1 MGKEE
6 KYLTKVM
13 DDRTLSEKIAMLI
26 PGFQGYKEK
35 ELRRDTDQLIRNKV
49 YDTLRTGIKDLRWC
63 HREIVN
69 VDQMEKSDFI
79 DRLIMKTD
87 KITEKIH
94 HANRG
99 YSGTWQAVK
108 VREGELTEVLRYD
121 VHLIDTAEKL
131 RQDISQIKNEIRSR
145 KFETITD
152 LLVEYED
159 SIDSIDDNFTQREE
173 VILGLAKG
181 GL

>member
-1 MGKEE
+1 MGNEE

-69 VDQMEKSDFI
+69 ADQMKRSDFI

-94 HANRG
+94 HADRG
-99 YSGTWQAVK
+99 YSGIWQAVK
-108 VREGELTEVLRYD
+108 VREGELTELLRYD
-121 VHLIDTAEKL
+121 AHLIDTAEKL
-131 RQDISQIKNEIRSR
+131 RQDISQIKNEIRS
-145 KFETITD
+145 KNYETASN

-159 SIDSIDDNFTQREE
+159 SIDSIDDNFAQREE
-173 VILGLAKG
+173 VLLGLAKG
-181 GL
+181 